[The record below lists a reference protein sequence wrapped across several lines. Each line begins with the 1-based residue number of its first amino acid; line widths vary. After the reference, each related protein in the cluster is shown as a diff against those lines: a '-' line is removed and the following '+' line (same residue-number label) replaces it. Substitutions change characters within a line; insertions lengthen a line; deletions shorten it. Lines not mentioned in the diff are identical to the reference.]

1 MTTTGTMRTERSF
14 FTAGL
19 ARMGGKARAWLRKAR
34 TAAAL
39 GLGLALAGC
48 GGGFGDMFSDI
59 GPGADQQLAQ
69 PQQTAPKQPAA
80 TGTKVALLLPLSA
93 GGSLGSLARAMKNS
107 AEMAMIDAGNPDIT
121 LVVKNTAGT
130 PAGARMAA
138 QAALEEGAGLIL
150 GPLLAGNVREV
161 GAQARARRVPVI
173 AFSSRAEVAGNG
185 VYLMSFLPSSEVDNV
200 IRHAAKTGKTRLA
213 ALIPATDYGRVT
225 GAAMDRAARKYGVSI
240 VAREQYV
247 RTRLGLRAPAQRIG
261 QTIAAGQADA
271 LFFPEGPKLLA
282 AGGRVLSAAGVLPQ
296 SVQLLG
302 TGLWDTPKIRTVSF
316 AHGGWY
322 AGVDPRLVQHFANK
336 YRQTY
341 GKTPPRLAS
350 LAYDATSLAIALK
363 RHGGFNDAAI
373 TNPEGF
379 QGMNG
384 LFRFRRNGIIERGLA
399 ILRVTPTGPQVVA
412 PAPARFSGS

>member
-1 MTTTGTMRTERSF
+1 M
-14 FTAGL
+14 
-19 ARMGGKARAWLRKAR
+19 ARLGGMARAWLRKAR
-34 TAAAL
+34 MALVMTA
-39 GLGLALAGC
+39 GLSLAGC
-48 GGGFGDMFSDI
+48 AGGGLGDMFSDI
-59 GPGADQQLAQ
+59 GPGADQRPGQQQ
-69 PQQTAPKQPAA
+69 PTPGQP

-93 GGSLGSLARAMKNS
+93 GGGTGTLAKAMKNA
-107 AEMAMIDAGNPDIT
+107 AEMAMIDAGTPDIT

-138 QAALEEGAGLIL
+138 QAALEEGAALIL
-150 GPLLAGNVREV
+150 GPLLADNVREV
-161 GAQARARRVPVI
+161 GRLARARNVPVI

-185 VYLMSFLPSSEVDNV
+185 VYLMSFLPASEVDNV
-200 IRHAAKTGKTRLA
+200 VRHAAKTGKKRLA

-225 GAAMDRAARKYGVSI
+225 GAALDKASRKYGVQI

-247 RTRLGLRAPAQRIG
+247 RTALGLKAPAQRIG
-261 QTIAAGQADA
+261 RAIAAGRVDT

-282 AGGRVLSAAGVLPQ
+282 EGGRVMQAAGALPQ
-296 SVQLLG
+296 SAQLLG
-302 TGLWDTPKIRTVSF
+302 TGLWDTPKIRTVAF

-322 AGVDPRLVQHFANK
+322 AGVDPRLVEHFANK

-341 GKTPPRLAS
+341 GRTPPRLAS

-363 RHGGFNDAAI
+363 RHGGFNHAAI

-384 LFRFRRNGIIERGLA
+384 LFRFHRNGLIERGLA
-399 ILRVTPTGPQVVA
+399 ILSVTPTGPQVVA
-412 PAPARFSGS
+412 PAPSRFSGF